1 MLVAFAV
8 GVGFG
13 PPVPLPDRRI
23 FCGLFIALSVMNT
36 NPSIPPLRCAM
47 KLTLTVHWPPIAKVG
62 PQVVVIGNTAG
73 LLEVIP
79 AIVIGTGSLFV
90 RVVVLLLVGSAPHE
104 WVLGNF
110 SKPQDY
116 AEFGR
121 AHGLMLVKEFANGV
135 VLYRQLHR

>member
-1 MLVAFAV
+1 LENVRYPPKTIAGLALVALLSLYGTIEFYSEQLERNRTLKDPYHIAIQVERLERVRRELPPNTPLGYVSDIQPDSATILATQFAV
-8 GVGFG
+8 A
-13 PPVPLPDRRI
+13 P
-23 FCGLFIALSVMNT
+23 
-36 NPSIPPLRCAM
+36 
-47 KLTLTVHWPPIAKVG
+47 
-62 PQVVVIGNTAG
+62 
-73 LLEVIP
+73 
-79 AIVIGTGSLFV
+79 
-90 RVVVLLLVGSAPHE
+90 LLLVGSAPHE